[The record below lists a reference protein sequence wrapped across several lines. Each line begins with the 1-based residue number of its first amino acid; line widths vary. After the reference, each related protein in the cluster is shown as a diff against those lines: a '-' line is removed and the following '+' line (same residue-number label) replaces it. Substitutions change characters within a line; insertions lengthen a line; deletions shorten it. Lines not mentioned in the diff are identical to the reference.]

1 MLLFNNVPVGILITI
16 PGFQY
21 ILCCYSTSTQTGN
34 KRLFT
39 TFISIHFILLFN
51 WQIFNYFISL
61 FVSIHSMLLFNFPS
75 RKPSHKFTGISIHFM
90 LLFNGVYED
99 GFQKGFIFQHIICC
113 YSTNTILFN
122 FIKSRPFQYIIC
134 CYSTINKASLP
145 RTFPNF
151 NTSYVIIQLFRQS
164 SLPLFFNT
172 SYVIIQLSGDT

>member
-1 MLLFNNVPVGILITI
+1 MHLMLLFNRASYLISSI
-16 PGFQY
+16 SFQY
-21 ILCCYSTSTQTGN
+21 IPCYYSTQFSYNSIKQEPHFNTSYVVIQQVHKQAINVCLPHLFQYISYYYSTG
-34 KRLFT
+34 RFL
-39 TFISIHFILLFN
+39 IILSR
-51 WQIFNYFISL
+51 SL
-61 FVSIHSMLLFNFPS
+61 FQYIPCYYLTFPVENPLINLLEFQY
-75 RKPSHKFTGISIHFM
+75 IS
-90 LLFNGVYED
+90 
-99 GFQKGFIFQHIICC
+99 CC

-172 SYVIIQLSGDT
+172 SYVVIQRKI

>member
-1 MLLFNNVPVGILITI
+1 MRLCVFLITNSI
-16 PGFQY
+16 VKFCDYFFQY

-39 TFISIHFILLFN
+39 TF
-51 WQIFNYFISL
+51 
-61 FVSIHSMLLFNFPS
+61 
-75 RKPSHKFTGISIHFM
+75 ISIHFM

>member
-1 MLLFNNVPVGILITI
+1 
-16 PGFQY
+16 
-21 ILCCYSTSTQTGN
+21 
-34 KRLFT
+34 
-39 TFISIHFILLFN
+39 
-51 WQIFNYFISL
+51 
-61 FVSIHSMLLFNFPS
+61 MLLFNFPS
-75 RKPSHKFTGISIHFM
+75 RKPSHKLTGISIHFM

-99 GFQKGFIFQHIICC
+99 GFQKGFIFQYIICC

-164 SLPLFFNT
+164 SLLLFFNT
-172 SYVIIQLSGDT
+172 SYVIIQLSGDTWRDTQIKISIHSMLLFNLFMSLFTLVCPHFNTSYVVIQRK

>member
-1 MLLFNNVPVGILITI
+1 MLLFNAIFVQFHKTGTS
-16 PGFQY
+16 FQY

-75 RKPSHKFTGISIHFM
+75 RKPSHKLTGISIHFM

-99 GFQKGFIFQHIICC
+99 GFQKGFIFQ
-113 YSTNTILFN
+113 
-122 FIKSRPFQYIIC
+122 YIIC
-134 CYSTINKASLP
+134 YYSTLQAEQLATI
-145 RTFPNF
+145 FQ
-151 NTSYVIIQLFRQS
+151 YVLCYYSTQWR
-164 SLPLFFNT
+164 
-172 SYVIIQLSGDT
+172 YVKGYAN

>member
-1 MLLFNNVPVGILITI
+1 MLLFNNAPVGILITI

-39 TFISIHFILLFN
+39 TF
-51 WQIFNYFISL
+51 
-61 FVSIHSMLLFNFPS
+61 
-75 RKPSHKFTGISIHFM
+75 ISIHFM

-172 SYVIIQLSGDT
+172 SYVVIQRKI

>member
-1 MLLFNNVPVGILITI
+1 MLLFNNAPVGILITI

-113 YSTNTILFN
+113 YSTHPTYLF
-122 FIKSRPFQYIIC
+122 
-134 CYSTINKASLP
+134 
-145 RTFPNF
+145 
-151 NTSYVIIQLFRQS
+151 
-164 SLPLFFNT
+164 
-172 SYVIIQLSGDT
+172 

>member
-1 MLLFNNVPVGILITI
+1 MRLCVFLITNSI
-16 PGFQY
+16 VKFCDYFFQH
-21 ILCCYSTSTQTGN
+21 ILCCYSTDLL
-34 KRLFT
+34 RRYARDL
-39 TFISIHFILLFN
+39 ISIH
-51 WQIFNYFISL
+51 S
-61 FVSIHSMLLFNFPS
+61 VLLFNFPS

>member
-1 MLLFNNVPVGILITI
+1 MLLFNNAPVGILITI

-75 RKPSHKFTGISIHFM
+75 RKPSHKFTGISIHLM
-90 LLFNGVYED
+90 LLFNSSGRAACHY
-99 GFQKGFIFQHIICC
+99 FSIRHML
-113 YSTNTILFN
+113 LFN
-122 FIKSRPFQYIIC
+122 VKSKSDIV
-134 CYSTINKASLP
+134 NM
-145 RTFPNF
+145 
-151 NTSYVIIQLFRQS
+151 
-164 SLPLFFNT
+164 
-172 SYVIIQLSGDT
+172 